1 MIEVD
6 LVVELEVEQME
17 SAKEEEPVAE
27 EDLVVELEMEQMES
41 AKEEEPVAEVDL
53 GGGTG
58 DGTDGV
64 GH

>member
-1 MIEVD
+1 
-6 LVVELEVEQME
+6 ME